1 MSRLSTLAATA
12 FGLAV
17 LAASPHVQA
26 QLTVT
31 PTAGQTAEQVAAD
44 QAACTNQAV
53 AQSGFNPAAPPP
65 SAQAAQP
72 VAGERA
78 RGAARGAAAGAVRES
93 HTDAADREVEDL
105 TEGAARLGAAAGGV
119 RQRTERREVARET
132 QAAEA
137 TYANQQAA
145 YNQAFTSCM
154 TAKGYTVQ

>member
-1 MSRLSTLAATA
+1 MSRLPSTTFAVCL
-12 FGLAV
+12 GLALV
-17 LAASPHVQA
+17 TSGAQA
-26 QLTVT
+26 QQLTVT
-31 PTAGQTAEQVAAD
+31 PTVGQTAEQVTAD
-44 QAACTNQAV
+44 QTACINQAV
-53 AQSGFNPAAPPP
+53 AQSGFNPSAPPP

-93 HTDAADREVEDL
+93 NTDAADREVEDL
-105 TEGAARLGAAAGGV
+105 TEGAARLGAAAGGA

-137 TYANQQAA
+137 TYTQQQTA